1 MKKITT
7 FAVLA
12 LSAIS
17 ASAATINWGFGGNTW
32 VSEDGTTSKLAAN
45 FTGDKPAGY
54 LALVYLGQYV
64 TTISD
69 AVLSGLSEN
78 DVVTGAKA
86 EYKMGTGRNASVW
99 QIDNPSATVSSST
112 YSIGASFAVLYYN
125 GAKFDYIYA
134 ANTTSGAVGSAFTGN
149 TLTLTD
155 VSDNAQAVSIY
166 ATRTGGT
173 TAVAGAIH
181 AVPEPSTA
189 MLALAGLALLIKR
202 RRA

>member
-7 FAVLA
+7 LAVLA

-54 LALVYLGQYV
+54 LALVYVGQNV
-64 TTISD
+64 TALSD
-69 AVLSGLSEN
+69 SILSGLSESS
-78 DVVTGAKA
+78 VVEGAKS

-99 QIDNPSATVSSST
+99 QIDKPAATVSST
-112 YSIGASFAVLYYN
+112 KYSIGASFAVLYYN
-125 GAKFDYIYA
+125 GAKFDYVYA
-134 ANTTSGAVGSAFTGN
+134 ANTSSGAVGSAFTGN
-149 TLTLTD
+149 VLTLTD
-155 VSDNAQAVSIY
+155 VSDNAQAVSIF
-166 ATRTGGT
+166 ATRTSG
-173 TAVAGAIH
+173 ANVAGAIH
-181 AVPEPSTA
+181 AAVPEPSTA